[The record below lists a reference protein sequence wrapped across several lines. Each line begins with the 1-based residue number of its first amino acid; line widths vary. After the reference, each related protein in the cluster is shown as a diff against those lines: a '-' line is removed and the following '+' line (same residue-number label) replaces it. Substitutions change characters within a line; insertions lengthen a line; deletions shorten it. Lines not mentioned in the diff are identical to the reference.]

1 MTPIEAERTKLV
13 YDVEGWNHDETHR
26 LIVSIFKEEDDEDF
40 TAIALNLPGASGCG
54 ESHDQA
60 LASLKESAIGLIRTY
75 KDHGE
80 TIPWEPVDH
89 DAIADQKD
97 HFEKV
102 ILLDVY
108 APEHDCSRS
117 CSCF

>member
-1 MTPIEAERTKLV
+1 M
-13 YDVEGWNHDETHR
+13 
-26 LIVSIFKEEDDEDF
+26 SILKEEDDEDF

-102 ILLDVY
+102 ILLDV
-108 APEHDCSRS
+108 
-117 CSCF
+117 